1 TQHGFRLVDLFAA
14 PSMTQPDTWS
24 PDRVHGSPK
33 GHMLFAAAAARQFE
47 RLGSSHD
54 WALAAPGAALP
65 SLRSRMYSQL
75 LWTQNM
81 LMPYLWTH
89 LR

>member
-1 TQHGFRLVDLFAA
+1 
-14 PSMTQPDTWS
+14 
-24 PDRVHGSPK
+24 
-33 GHMLFAAAAARQFE
+33 
-47 RLGSSHD
+47 GSSHD

-89 LR
+89 LRGRSVGDGREPRRPVLEAVTT